1 MLGEFRC
8 SGRYGVTEFFSERAI
23 TFHITAGVER
33 SHLPMLSLPT
43 LLFISQILKTGSDL
57 VK

>member
-1 MLGEFRC
+1 VLGEVRC
-8 SGRYGVTEFFSERAI
+8 SGRYGVTEFFSERSI

-33 SHLPMLSLPT
+33 AKSLPHFV
-43 LLFISQILKTGSDL
+43 LETGSDL